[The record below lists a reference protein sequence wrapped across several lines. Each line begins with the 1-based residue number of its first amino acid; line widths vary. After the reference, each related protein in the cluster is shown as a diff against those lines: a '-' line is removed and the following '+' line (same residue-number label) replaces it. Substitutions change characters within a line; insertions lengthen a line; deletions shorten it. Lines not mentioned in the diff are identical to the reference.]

1 MELAFASAVANTV
14 GSGCVQWLDCEGQQV
29 VAFPSSTTVAVAHV
43 GKTGVCPEVICTM
56 RGHKNR
62 VNALACCHVSKEL
75 YSCGED
81 STVRVWRKK
90 HGLLEWSEAAVLQGL
105 NASATTVT
113 CYTLDHS
120 SYVVASDF
128 QGNLCVWYCS
138 DRRGAATYELTQH
151 LCLPPA
157 QTPHAL
163 HLTML
168 RASNSADQY
177 GSLVLLVGSV
187 DTRVHVYASGCPPA
201 ATFEAIGALPGHE
214 EWVTSLASTRV
225 GPDAVF
231 VVSGSKDCKLRVWKF
246 VSSPAGKYEGAGV
259 EACEKGRGIT
269 QTPDSDSDSDEEL
282 DAPEGAVRLAAPEER
297 TSEARLVFRTS
308 GAEPGSAAILHHVF
322 LETLLLGHED
332 WVSAVAWVPVPL
344 GQPPLLLSTSMDRNM
359 VLWAP
364 GAATG
369 TGTGVGGDGNGGGV
383 WTALARIGDVG
394 GQLGGSV
401 GNNLL
406 GFVGGCA
413 APDGRAILGVGYGGS
428 FHWWE
433 KHDAEGIS
441 SSSGLEVGSSG
452 GQRWKARPFLT
463 GHFGPVTSLTWAP
476 HDGSYLMS
484 VSSDQTARIWA
495 PTIAQANV
503 DPQFQHRQWREVS
516 RPQIHGYS
524 LTGAVLLSAT
534 RAVTAGEEKLIRVF
548 DMPRSV
554 RRGLD
559 SLCGIRIRLGS
570 GGAKGAADGDNEDGE
585 EQEEEPVEGE
595 AERAYIPEL
604 GMSNRGIEAMS
615 AAEAQQLQ
623 REAIARG
630 VQMLDWQAGHPPLEG
645 QLADLTVWPEARKL
659 FGHSNDVLCLALSA
673 PLCAKRGAGTEKQ
686 SEGQECWL
694 ASACKARNAATASVL
709 IWDMRALGPGPG
721 TGTGTA
727 AASSGGGSQPVA
739 VLQGHESSVVAL
751 EFSGEG
757 RGRFLASAGRDRKL
771 CVYARSRRGQGEGE
785 GPYSLVAEQRDAH
798 KRIVWALSWVP
809 ALQRDGIEKGNDVD
823 ESSSSVFLVTGSRD
837 GTCTVWQVSSS
848 EAQHGPAL
856 CCIHSWSP
864 FGGIAVTALHCR
876 LCLGRSTESGLGVG
890 LGLGALVAVGSEAG
904 DVAVWRLSLSDAG
917 GAAAAAATTSAQL
930 VLSVSDKWAHGATV
944 RCLRWRPSVAAVE
957 AAEEVASDALLA
969 SGGDDNSVRIFRVPG
984 SALL

>member
-14 GSGCVQWLDCEGQQV
+14 GAGCVQWLDCEGQQV
-29 VAFPSSTTVAVAHV
+29 VAFPSSTTVAVAQV
-43 GKTGVCPEVICTM
+43 GESGVRPQVICTM

-62 VNALACCHVSKEL
+62 VNALACCHVTKEL

-105 NASATTVT
+105 NASATTVA
-113 CYTLDHS
+113 CYSLEHS

-128 QGNLCVWYCS
+128 QGNLCVWYCC
-138 DRRGAATYELTQH
+138 DRRGDATYLLTQH

-163 HLTML
+163 HIALL
-168 RASNSADQY
+168 LASNGADQY

-187 DTRVHVYASGCPPA
+187 DTRVHVYASSCPPA

-246 VSSPAGKYEGAGV
+246 VSSPAGKYEGSGV
-259 EACEKGRGIT
+259 EACVKARRGIT

-297 TSEARLVFRTS
+297 ASEARLVFRTS
-308 GAEPGSAAILHHVF
+308 GAEPGSAAILHHVY

-364 GAATG
+364 GTA
-369 TGTGVGGDGNGGGV
+369 TGTGVGGDGKGGGV

-433 KHDAEGIS
+433 KNASADS
-441 SSSGLEVGSSG
+441 LCSTGLEV

-463 GHFGPVTSLTWAP
+463 GHFGPVTSLAWAP

-495 PTIAQANV
+495 PTVAQPSV
-503 DPQFQHRQWREVS
+503 DPHTQHRQWREVS

-554 RRGLD
+554 RRGLV

-570 GGAKGAADGDNEDGE
+570 GGAKGSADGSNEDGE
-585 EQEEEPVEGE
+585 EPEEEPVEGE

-673 PLCAKRGAGTEKQ
+673 PLCAKGGSGAENQ
-686 SEGQECWL
+686 SQGQECWL

-721 TGTGTA
+721 TGTGTGTT

-771 CVYARSRRGQGEGE
+771 CVYSRSRRGQGEA
-785 GPYSLVAEQRDAH
+785 PYSLLAEQRDAH

-809 ALQRDGIEKGNDVD
+809 LSRDDIDKRNGVD

-837 GTCTVWQVSSS
+837 GACKVWQVCS
-848 EAQHGPAL
+848 EPQHGPAL

-876 LCLGRSTESGLGVG
+876 LSLGRSSEPGPGAGLS
-890 LGLGALVAVGSEAG
+890 LGGALVAVGSEAG
-904 DVAVWRLSLSDAG
+904 DVAVWRLGDTEEVMAAG
-917 GAAAAAATTSAQL
+917 AAATTSAQL
-930 VLSVSDKWAHGATV
+930 VLGVSDKWAHGAAV
-944 RCLRWRPSVAAVE
+944 RSLRWRPSVAAVE
-957 AAEEVASDALLA
+957 EAVEVSVSDALLA